1 MYIYDTRERHTT
13 SCPNTFIKKNDA
25 LLSMVRKKSREERER
40 EEEHW
45 RFEEEKR
52 NEREKRDGTTEE
64 KKDFAL
70 HGFRTLDDVPEW
82 YRAPRDVAVVL
93 EL

>member
-1 MYIYDTRERHTT
+1 VFPFFVFSHETNDELYVDVIEYE
-13 SCPNTFIKKNDA
+13 KKA
-25 LLSMVRKKSREERER
+25 RERER

>member
-1 MYIYDTRERHTT
+1 MEGRRRIGRPGDG
-13 SCPNTFIKKNDA
+13 
-25 LLSMVRKKSREERER
+25 VRKKSKREERER